1 MEIICPYCGFARDV
15 PDEKIPPKAQLATC
29 PKCSN
34 KFKFRE
40 DEPAQ
45 ELQEEAS
52 AEEEGP
58 GQEEAGDIWSKLE
71 SLQGQEEADGA
82 QQERSGRSAAP
93 QSEVPWENLQEL
105 GFFPGLWQ
113 TIKQVMLAPVGFF
126 DNLSLGQGY
135 SKPLIFYLLV
145 AEVQALAQFFWRMAG
160 IVPRMEGEAEGLLG
174 LGLAGF
180 GSVILL
186 VLYPVILTVMLF
198 VVSGLNH
205 LCLMAVRDGSRGFEG
220 TFKVVSYSSAPMVL
234 AVIPVFGPMAGM
246 MWTLVCT
253 FLGFKLVHR
262 TSGGKVILAMVLPL
276 VAIFFLSSLIVMLR
290 GAGLG

>member
-1 MEIICPYCGFARDV
+1 
-15 PDEKIPPKAQLATC
+15 
-29 PKCSN
+29 
-34 KFKFRE
+34 
-40 DEPAQ
+40 
-45 ELQEEAS
+45 
-52 AEEEGP
+52 
-58 GQEEAGDIWSKLE
+58 
-71 SLQGQEEADGA
+71 
-82 QQERSGRSAAP
+82 
-93 QSEVPWENLQEL
+93 
-105 GFFPGLWQ
+105 
-113 TIKQVMLAPVGFF
+113 
-126 DNLSLGQGY
+126 
-135 SKPLIFYLLV
+135 
-145 AEVQALAQFFWRMAG
+145 
-160 IVPRMEGEAEGLLG
+160 MEGQAEGLLG

-205 LCLMAVRDGSRGFEG
+205 VCLMAVRDGSRGFEG

-276 VAIFFLSSLIVMLR
+276 VAIFFLSTLIVMLR
-290 GAGLG
+290 GAGIG

>member
-1 MEIICPYCGFARDV
+1 
-15 PDEKIPPKAQLATC
+15 
-29 PKCSN
+29 
-34 KFKFRE
+34 
-40 DEPAQ
+40 
-45 ELQEEAS
+45 
-52 AEEEGP
+52 
-58 GQEEAGDIWSKLE
+58 
-71 SLQGQEEADGA
+71 
-82 QQERSGRSAAP
+82 
-93 QSEVPWENLQEL
+93 
-105 GFFPGLWQ
+105 
-113 TIKQVMLAPVGFF
+113 
-126 DNLSLGQGY
+126 
-135 SKPLIFYLLV
+135 LLV